1 MALSHTHV
9 KALTR
14 SKGNTVGNLAYRA
27 GTTLRC
33 ELTGE
38 LFTYANKPV
47 QHVELLLP
55 IDAPEWAKEL
65 RELIAQDRI
74 AGVQQLSN
82 LAESA
87 EKRKDAQVY
96 REVEFALPRE
106 LTDAQCIELAR
117 ELVQDQLCS
126 KGMAVLLNFHF
137 DRDEKTGER
146 KPHCHAVML
155 TRRLTEHGL
164 SAYKEREW
172 NNRGF
177 AAHFHEQH
185 AAYTNFHL
193 AKHGFEARIDHRSYQ
208 ERGIKIEPQPKLGY
222 GVTKM
227 EAIEGNDPRNIYSA
241 TVTERGYQ
249 FQQIKLRNLYRLV
262 KNPEMV
268 FEIVTKNHATFMW
281 GDVEEVL
288 GRYIDDAELY
298 QRMNDKLKASSELV
312 LLRERA
318 TAKPYEDVEAKPVFT
333 TRSMLKTEQSLV
345 QLADKLSQRQS
356 HRISSQSLQNTL
368 QAWDQK
374 LGKYGGLSSD
384 QKAALQHMVGSQ
396 QLSYVVGYAGAG
408 KTTVLEA
415 AKEIWE
421 ANGYTVY
428 GLAPTGRAAQNLDS
442 VGIKSQTVHK
452 FLKAYESGRN
462 QLDVKSVLVLDEAG
476 MVDVARCEEL
486 LTAVKRLGVKL
497 VGVGD
502 GAQLQSVESGAAF
515 RLITERIPHAKLET
529 VVRQREGWQRQA
541 TQLFGQLK
549 TAEAV
554 QQYMKRGCVEIVDE
568 PTLDLDAL
576 MEQMDYRGMVLAYNQ
591 SRRVAGVIYHD
602 MLQDL
607 KAKYFL
613 EKDVRKYLPSHQ
625 DYALFKEWKERRETC
640 AEFMKDH
647 LDNCRP
653 YLQELG
659 VDPVKFAVN
668 FVNPEFQGD
677 ARQAEARRLAQEWE
691 LPRLSPEV
699 TLHQCDI
706 RGEARTALLKA
717 WRASMIDAP
726 EKSQIILTYT
736 NKDTL
741 ELNQQARQL
750 MKEAGRLALEE
761 YTFKIVHEDLD
772 DFGTLQKFE
781 EERRFAQGDRLV
793 FLRND
798 NSLKVKNGTLGTILE
813 VNHQKMV
820 VKLDGE
826 ERTVSFSPNLYPH
839 IDHGWATTIHKAQG
853 VTVDRSFV
861 LATHQT
867 YRNLAYVAFTRHREA
882 LKVFGSNLDFWRPAK
897 VWEALSQSQDKLSS
911 LDYLDAG
918 EALKK
923 MRQDDHI
930 ISRVLDKI
938 GNRLTAV
945 QVVSIEAWKR
955 LGERFLGH
963 TRPSFMPAIQ
973 GVLTEESR
981 ARLLL
986 AEELLGNKP
995 DQDTEVPP
1003 QTTPAFIAAQKKG
1016 QDKGTLQTAAPQA
1029 IPAGRDQ
1036 SSSSTSPPEVGTTR
1050 SAQSLTVDQPSGTT
1064 PIHTEQRPLNPLIKG
1079 KIINPVAAMEGMHK
1093 EQQGITLNKPFPIG
1107 STQRAGQDKP
1117 QPKDIEGKEAP
1128 ITASILETVAGQPQP
1143 ASEPSTL
1150 TTSPELAGQ
1159 PVVDRIEP
1167 SLITVTPASLSPKLK
1182 EAVPTSNLDH
1192 SKAPS
1197 KHAFQP
1203 LHYYQRDAV
1212 LDSLDTSKVER
1223 IFVEHIHHWV
1233 DKPQFRRLGD
1243 ELRFGG
1249 KGGFAVNLKTTQWF
1263 SHYTNEGGD
1272 IFTFISAARGLSY
1285 KEAIR
1290 WIGEYTG
1297 APTVEYIS
1305 VEEQQRR
1312 HAAALQ
1318 EQQREQQ
1325 QRKEAARVKTE
1336 QVYKYT
1342 QPIQGT
1348 LAEKYLREVRGIQG
1362 DIPETVRFAPK
1373 RFTEGKTYPALVSFA
1388 YDAEGKLS
1396 CYQDIMLDAATGG
1409 KAKGLEVVKK
1419 SHGVLKG
1426 AAVTLQKGEGITY
1439 VAEGLETG
1447 LSLKEAGV
1455 TGEILVSLGQSNI
1468 RNVVPT
1474 NKQVVICGDYDAGS
1488 QSNTEKAAD
1497 KNAQHLKELGYEVT
1511 LIWPET
1517 KGEKRVDFND
1527 LLKDHGVQKIKQ
1539 VLEEQLPDVVTFK
1552 KDMVQAVQQES
1563 HQKQP
1568 ENPATQPRF
1577 VQGEVKPLNPLEQF
1591 IAANEKDVELG
1602 LRPAKEIQAEKQQVY
1617 QQLLKSAYEVSQDQ
1631 KLMKKAAEMEIDS
1644 AVQTFADIYAQ
1655 NHGLQQS
1662 REIPVKA
1669 TVKPESLQKQ
1679 HDALEKYVD
1688 LQKQAH
1694 AASLKMHIDVKAR
1707 EAFMNLRAEAKQCAA
1722 QVEQNSQLMN
1732 RAAQD
1737 MNLTKS
1743 IKADAL
1749 SYKKDMEKA
1758 TKQRDRGFER
1768 D

>member
-55 IDAPEWAKEL
+55 IDAPEWANEL

-74 AGVQQLSN
+74 AGVQQLSD
-82 LAESA
+82 LAEGA

-106 LTDAQCIELAR
+106 LTDEQCIELAR
-117 ELVQDQLCS
+117 ELVQDQLCQ
-126 KGMAVLLNFHF
+126 KGMAVLINFHF

-155 TRRLTEHGL
+155 TRRLTKHGL
-164 SAYKEREW
+164 AEYKEREW

-208 ERGIKIEPQPKLGY
+208 ERGIEIEPQPKLGY

-227 EAIEGNDPRNIYSA
+227 EAIEGNNPRNIYSP
-241 TVTERGYQ
+241 TVTGRGHQ

-262 KNPEMV
+262 KKPEMV

-318 TAKPYEDVEAKPVFT
+318 TKNPYEEAETKPVFT
-333 TRSMLKTEQSLV
+333 TRSMLRTEQSLV
-345 QLADKLSQRQS
+345 QLADKLSKRHS
-356 HRISSQSLQNTL
+356 HKINVQSLQNTL
-368 QAWDQK
+368 HAWDQR

-384 QKAALQHMVGSQ
+384 QKAALQHMVGAE

-421 ANGYTVY
+421 ANGYKVY

-452 FLKAYESGRN
+452 FLKAYEAGRN
-462 QLDVKSVLVLDEAG
+462 QLDAKSILVLDEAG

-529 VVRQREGWQRQA
+529 VVRQRETWQRQA

-554 QQYMKRGCVEIVDE
+554 QQYMKRGCVDIVNE

-576 MEQMDYRGMVLAYNQ
+576 MGQRDYRGMVVAYNQ

-625 DYALFKEWKERRETC
+625 DYALFKEWKEKRETC
-640 AEFMKDH
+640 AQFMKDH
-647 LDNCRP
+647 LDGCRT
-653 YLQELG
+653 YMQGLG

-668 FVNPEFQGD
+668 FVEAEFQGD
-677 ARQAEARRLAQEWE
+677 ARQAEARRLAQAWE

-736 NKDTL
+736 NKDAR
-741 ELNQQARQL
+741 ELNQQARQM
-750 MKEAGRLALEE
+750 MKEAGRLAVQE

-772 DFGTLQKFE
+772 DFGQLQKFA

-826 ERTVSFSPNLYPH
+826 DRTVSFAPNLYPH

-853 VTVDRSFV
+853 VTADRGFV
-861 LATHQT
+861 LATYQT
-867 YRNLAYVAFTRHREA
+867 FRNLAYVAFTRHRET
-882 LKVFGSNLDFWRPAK
+882 LQVFGSSLDFWRPAK

-923 MRQDDHI
+923 MRQEDHI
-930 ISRVLDKI
+930 ISRVLDKV

-945 QVVSIEAWKR
+945 QVVSVEAWKR
-955 LGERFLGH
+955 IGERFLGH
-963 TRPSFMPAIQ
+963 TRPSFMPEVQ
-973 GVLTEESR
+973 GALTEESR

-986 AEELLGNKP
+986 SEQALGGKP
-995 DQDTEVPP
+995 GIETATSQEM
-1003 QTTPAFIAAQKKG
+1003 PAIIAAREVERAKG
-1016 QDKGTLQTAAPQA
+1016 
-1029 IPAGRDQ
+1029 
-1036 SSSSTSPPEVGTTR
+1036 V
-1050 SAQSLTVDQPSGTT
+1050 
-1064 PIHTEQRPLNPLIKG
+1064 H
-1079 KIINPVAAMEGMHK
+1079 
-1093 EQQGITLNKPFPIG
+1093 
-1107 STQRAGQDKP
+1107 
-1117 QPKDIEGKEAP
+1117 
-1128 ITASILETVAGQPQP
+1128 
-1143 ASEPSTL
+1143 
-1150 TTSPELAGQ
+1150 ELA
-1159 PVVDRIEP
+1159 
-1167 SLITVTPASLSPKLK
+1167 
-1182 EAVPTSNLDH
+1182 
-1192 SKAPS
+1192 
-1197 KHAFQP
+1197 QP
-1203 LHYYQRDAV
+1203 LTPPKPTFKPVHYYQRDTV
-1212 LDSLDTSKVER
+1212 LDSLDADKVER
-1223 IFVEHIHHWV
+1223 LFMEHIHHWV
-1233 DKPQFRRLGD
+1233 DTPKYRRQGAS
-1243 ELRFGG
+1243 LRFGSG
-1249 KGGFAVNLKTTQWF
+1249 GGFAVNTQTTKWF

-1272 IFTFISAARGLSY
+1272 IFKMISTARGLSY
-1285 KEAIR
+1285 GDAIR
-1290 WIGEYTG
+1290 FVGEWSG
-1297 APTVEYIS
+1297 AAMTEYIS
-1305 VEEQQRR
+1305 GEEQQRR

-1325 QRKEAARVKTE
+1325 ERKEAARIKTE
-1336 QVYKYT
+1336 QIYKNS

-1348 LAEKYLREVRGIQG
+1348 LAEEYLRVVRGIQG

-1373 RFTEGKTYPALVSFA
+1373 RFAEGKTYPAVISFA
-1388 YDAEGKLS
+1388 HDAEGKLS
-1396 CYQDIMLDAATGG
+1396 SYQEIMLDPATGG
-1409 KAKGLEVVKK
+1409 KAQGLEVVKK
-1419 SHGVLKG
+1419 SHGILKG
-1426 AAVTLQKGEGITY
+1426 AAVTLQKGEGVTY

-1455 TGEILVSLGQSNI
+1455 NGEILVSLGQSNI

-1474 NKQVVICGDYDAGS
+1474 NKQIVICGDYDAGS
-1488 QSNTEKAAD
+1488 QSNTEKAAQ
-1497 KNAQHLKELGYEVT
+1497 KNTQHLREGGYEVT

-1517 KGEKRVDFND
+1517 KGDKRVDFND
-1527 LLKDHGVQKIKQ
+1527 LLKDHGVQRIKQ
-1539 VLEEQLPDVVTFK
+1539 VLKEQLPDVVTFK
-1552 KDMVQAVQQES
+1552 KDMEQAVQQKGQQRQSQGEAAQ
-1563 HQKQP
+1563 H
-1568 ENPATQPRF
+1568 RL
-1577 VQGEVKPLNPLEQF
+1577 VQREVKPLNPLEQF

-1602 LRPAKEIQAEKQQVY
+1602 LRPAKEVQTEKQQVY

-1662 REIPVKA
+1662 REAPVKA
-1669 TVKPESLQKQ
+1669 TVKLEELQKQ
-1679 HDALEKYVD
+1679 PDALERYVD

-1694 AASLKMHIDVKAR
+1694 ATSLKMHEDAKAR
-1707 EAFMNLRAEAKQCAA
+1707 EEFMRLRAEAKQCAS
-1722 QVEQNSQLMN
+1722 QIEQSPQLMS
-1732 RAAQD
+1732 RAAHD
-1737 MNLTKS
+1737 INLAKS

-1749 SYKKDMEKA
+1749 SHQKDMEKA
-1758 TKQRDRGFER
+1758 TKQRDRGFEIE
-1768 D
+1768 